1 MSRHDPSPGH
11 LIMRGVLAGALA
23 LAIAC
28 YAVPAPAQRPAMKPN
43 SSATEE
49 AGKLGARSVTGS
61 VKTTTDKGLVVLG
74 HEVGEA
80 DREWAFALDGNTRVD
95 AEGQTRA
102 AKDLRA
108 GDRVTVSY
116 TNQDGKIIA
125 KNVKVRR

>member
-1 MSRHDPSPGH
+1 
-11 LIMRGVLAGALA
+11 
-23 LAIAC
+23 
-28 YAVPAPAQRPAMKPN
+28 MKPN

-125 KNVKVRR
+125 QNVKVRR